1 MFFAEETSLPVS
13 FGSARNWLAGLV
25 REGVLLTIARQTY
38 ETQGGRL
45 TRVAPFGGAP
55 GASRLVEVQLG
66 DLVMQDARAML
77 PLRWKAAG
85 RSGALFPVLDANL
98 MLSAKGEQASLLRL
112 AGVYRPPLGPVG
124 AELDDAPLNRVA
136 STTIQA
142 FLSGLADTVAV

>member
-1 MFFAEETSLPVS
+1 MFFAEETSLPVR

-25 REGVLLTIARQTY
+25 REGALLTIARQAY
-38 ETQGGRL
+38 ENQGGRL
-45 TRVAPFGGAP
+45 ARVGPSGGAP
-55 GASRLVEVQLG
+55 RTSRLVEVQLG
-66 DLVMQDARAML
+66 DLVMHDASAMM

-85 RSGALFPVLDANL
+85 WSGALFPVLDANL

-112 AGVYRPPLGPVG
+112 AGVYRPPLAPVDAG
-124 AELDDAPLNRVA
+124 ADEAPLNRVA